1 MPNLEAG
8 GGAGGS
14 QRRRTEFKHFVLANP
29 AAVEQLGAAVAI
41 RQTELDHLKAQ
52 SAGTAA
58 SEPPQRLIDRIRKFF
73 GVAAA

>member
-1 MPNLEAG
+1 MDSELLEITAD
-8 GGAGGS
+8 
-14 QRRRTEFKHFVLANP
+14 EFKHFVLANP